1 MNGQRRKSIQ
11 EIADRIKEA
20 HEKIESIISDL
31 EDIKSDEQDYLDN
44 IPENLQG
51 SERYSIAEEAIDNLD
66 NALDE
71 LSSTN
76 FDEAIDYL
84 QRAVEN

>member
-1 MNGQRRKSIQ
+1 M
-11 EIADRIKEA
+11 
-20 HEKIESIISDL
+20 

-66 NALDE
+66 SAIDE
-71 LSSTN
+71 LKSTD
-76 FDEAIDYL
+76 FDDTIGYL
-84 QRAVEN
+84 QRAIEN

>member
-1 MNGQRRKSIQ
+1 MNEQRRKSIQ
-11 EIADRIKEA
+11 EIADKIKEA

-66 NALDE
+66 SAIAE
-71 LSSTN
+71 LNSTD
-76 FDEAIDYL
+76 FDDTIGYL
-84 QRAVEN
+84 QRVIEN